1 MYVTLADDTLINDS
15 SGNELMVTFKGFDF
29 LDNELNEES
38 EVSCVDI
45 KPVALFFVLGFFLK
59 IFINKYY
66 TVFILIHYFDRCIF
80 LNFFNGF

>member
-1 MYVTLADDTLINDS
+1 MLADDTLINDS

-45 KPVALFFVLGFFLK
+45 KPVFFFLLGFYF
-59 IFINKYY
+59 FCYINRNY
-66 TVFILIHYFDRCIF
+66 TVLVFLFIISIDICFCF
-80 LNFFNGF
+80 L